1 MILQKN
7 KPERRREM
15 PKLTSHGKVFR
26 DWEALLGACEK
37 NVSALTGVEPLK
49 TEMETFLAQARE
61 LKLQQENFNGQKKAT
76 TQQLRELIDRGTEA
90 SRMLRAFV
98 VSRIGTKTELGTMF
112 GLVPTGKPRKKS
124 KEAVAKALAAAA
136 ATPAES
142 PDPVQTEGG
151 EG

>member
-1 MILQKN
+1 
-7 KPERRREM
+7 M

-37 NVSALTGVEPLK
+37 NASALTGVEPLK
-49 TEMETFLAQARE
+49 TEMETFLAEARE
-61 LKLQQENFNGQKKAT
+61 LKIQQENFNGNKKVT
-76 TQQLRELIDRGTEA
+76 TQHLRELIDQGTEV
-90 SRMLRAFV
+90 SRKLRAFV

-124 KEAVAKALAAAA
+124 KTPAAKPPVVSQATAAAS
-136 ATPAES
+136 PAE
-142 PDPVQTEGG
+142 PADPVQTKGG

>member
-1 MILQKN
+1 
-7 KPERRREM
+7 M
-15 PKLTSHGKVFR
+15 PKITSHGNLFR

-37 NVSALTGVEPLK
+37 NVSALTGVEPLR

-76 TQQLRELIDRGTEA
+76 TQRLMELLDQGTEV

-98 VSRIGTKTELGTMF
+98 VSRIGTKSELGTMF
-112 GLVPTGKPRKKS
+112 GLVTTRSRKSRKKS
-124 KEAVAKALAAAA
+124 KTPVAKAPVVPQATAAAS
-136 ATPAES
+136 PAEP
-142 PDPVQTEGG
+142 PDPVQTKGG

>member
-1 MILQKN
+1 
-7 KPERRREM
+7 M
-15 PKLTSHGKVFR
+15 PKLTSHGKLFR

-76 TQQLRELIDRGTEA
+76 TQQLEELIDRGKEV
-90 SRMLRAFV
+90 SRRLRAFI
-98 VSRIGTKTELGTMF
+98 VSRIGTKSELGKMF
-112 GLVPTGKPRKKS
+112 GLVPTGRKARKKS
-124 KEAVAKALAAAA
+124 KTPVAKPPVVSQATAAAS
-136 ATPAES
+136 PAEP
-142 PDPVQTEGG
+142 PDPVQTKGG

>member
-1 MILQKN
+1 
-7 KPERRREM
+7 M

-37 NVSALTGVEPLK
+37 NVNTLTGVEPLK

-76 TQQLRELIDRGTEA
+76 TQHLRELIDRGIEA

-98 VSRIGTKTELGTMF
+98 VSRIGTKTELGKMF
-112 GLVPTGKPRKKS
+112 GLVPNGRKTRKKS
-124 KEAVAKALAAAA
+124 KTPVAKPPVVSHATAAAS
-136 ATPAES
+136 PAE
-142 PDPVQTEGG
+142 PVDPVQAKGG

>member
-1 MILQKN
+1 
-7 KPERRREM
+7 M
-15 PKLTSHGKVFR
+15 PKVTAHGKIFR

-37 NVSALTGVEPLK
+37 NVSVLTGVEPLR

-98 VSRIGTKTELGTMF
+98 VSRIGTKTELGKMF
-112 GLVPTGKPRKKS
+112 GLVPTGRKPKK
-124 KEAVAKALAAAA
+124 AKAQAQKP
-136 ATPAES
+136 PAPPQSAQPSNPQGSEA
-142 PDPVQTEGG
+142 
-151 EG
+151 

>member
-1 MILQKN
+1 
-7 KPERRREM
+7 M

-37 NVSALTGVEPLK
+37 NVNTLTGVEPLR

-98 VSRIGTKTELGTMF
+98 VSRIGTKSELGKMF
-112 GLVPTGKPRKKS
+112 GLVPNGRKTRKS
-124 KEAVAKALAAAA
+124 KTPAAKPPVVSQATAAAS
-136 ATPAES
+136 PAE
-142 PDPVQTEGG
+142 PAEAKGG